1 MLAADRA
8 DRAQRHAAWRE
19 NRWAI
24 GADDADEPKPQPA
37 HIPAR
42 RRLVIPEGAAQ
53 QPHIPETT
61 RRTHHASEAT
71 RAI

>member
-42 RRLVIPEGAAQ
+42 RRLVIPEGADG
-53 QPHIPETT
+53 QPHFPEAEETP
-61 RRTHHASEAT
+61 HD
-71 RAI
+71 